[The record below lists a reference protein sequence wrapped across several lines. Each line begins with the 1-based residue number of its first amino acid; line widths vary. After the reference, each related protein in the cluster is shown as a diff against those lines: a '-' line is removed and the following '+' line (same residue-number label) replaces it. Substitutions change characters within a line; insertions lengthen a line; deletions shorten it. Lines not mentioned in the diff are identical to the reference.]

1 MYIVQNMT
9 VNVCY
14 VLNTVSQTNAV
25 TTIAAALTEYE
36 DVNVDLLAWF
46 ETGPFDGEN
55 HVDIE
60 CFEAPRSKLGINI
73 KIYREVCRYFKKY
86 DIVQTHMNHSGMF
99 AKLIGYR
106 LNIPLVSREGNTRE
120 GFSRQGHVANGL
132 TNALADRI
140 VPNSRAVY
148 DSFVSWEQLLINDDD
163 VEIIPNGVD
172 LDRIDTARDGDYNLR
187 QQFAIPED
195 AAVVGTVSVI
205 SEQKGYDTLI
215 SALAAANDQ
224 SDRRLDLVI
233 VGDGPRRSRIEA
245 RTKTLGVRKYVHFA
259 GFVDRDTV
267 YRILAEIDFY
277 TMPSR
282 WEGFASAAVE
292 ALAAGNACVFSDI
305 DPFVIP
311 YRNVALFHRLDDVH
325 DLADK
330 LTKLAENPEQRE
342 PYANKGRQ
350 LIEQQYTIEQVAEQY
365 ADLYK
370 DILSE
375 R

>member
-1 MYIVQNMT
+1 MT
-9 VNVCY
+9 INVCY

-25 TTIAAALTEYE
+25 TTIAAALSKYE

-46 ETGPFDGEN
+46 EIESFDGEN

-60 CFEAPRSKLGINI
+60 CPEAPRSKLGINTRT
-73 KIYREVCRYFKKY
+73 YREVCRHFKKY
-86 DIVQTHMNHSGMF
+86 DIVQTHMNHSGTF

-148 DSFVSWEQLLINDDD
+148 DSFASWEQLLINDDD

-172 LDRIDTARDGDYNLR
+172 LDRIDTARDGDYDLR

-195 AAVVGTVSVI
+195 AAVAGTVSVI

-224 SDRRLDLVI
+224 SDQRLDLVI
-233 VGDGPRRSRIEA
+233 VGDGPLRSQIEA
-245 RTKTLGVRKYVHFA
+245 RTKTLGVQKYVHFA
-259 GFVDRDTV
+259 GFVDRDAV
-267 YRILAEIDFY
+267 YRILTEIDFY

-292 ALAAGNACVFSDI
+292 ALAARNACVFSDI
-305 DPFVIP
+305 DPFLIP

-330 LTKLAENPEQRE
+330 LVKLAENPERRKT
-342 PYANKGRQ
+342 YANKGRQ
-350 LIEQQYTIEQVAEQY
+350 LVEQQYTIKQVAGQY

-370 DILSE
+370 DILPG